1 MSKILTITKCG
12 ECPECG
18 FNMNAETREWD
29 TQFCL
34 VTGND
39 VNVDSMPDDCPLPT
53 DVGKDY
59 EGEITRLKEEL
70 RRHKFQQNSSNQQW
84 HGRYGQ

>member
-1 MSKILTITKCG
+1 MSKTITITKCG

-34 VTGND
+34 ITGD
-39 VNVDSMPDDCPLPT
+39 SVNVDSMPDNCPLPT
-53 DVGKDY
+53 DISRDLESEVA
-59 EGEITRLKEEL
+59 RLKSEI
-70 RRHKFQQNSSNQQW
+70 RRYRYCMSNSDYRTKF
-84 HGRYGQ
+84 R